1 MAVGAARF
9 VKLLFFRKGNMVAD
23 NVVLQVEG
31 LCFAYP
37 ECGVLNQ
44 WSVALPAGLALVR
57 GDESSGKTTLL
68 RLLAGELTAQAG
80 RITLQGVCLSDAPT
94 ACAHKVFWVD
104 PRSGDLD
111 KLTARTWLDGLPA
124 RYPLW
129 DAAALAAHTEGFSLS
144 EHLDKPL
151 YALSTGSKRKVL
163 MAGALAAGW
172 AVAVVPALAGALA
185 SGAPLTLIDEPVAG
199 LDKPSFQ
206 YLARALTSVAAQPG
220 RLVVVA
226 HYETL
231 AGVPWGTVVDLAR
244 T

>member
-1 MAVGAARF
+1 M
-9 VKLLFFRKGNMVAD
+9 AD

-80 RITLQGVCLSDAPT
+80 RITLQGVDARENPK
-94 ACAHKVFWVD
+94 AYAQKVFWVD

-111 KLTARTWLDGLPA
+111 KLTARGWLDTLPA
-124 RYPLW
+124 RYPQW
-129 DAAALAAHTEGFSLS
+129 DAAALAADIEGFTLH
-144 EHLDKPL
+144 EHLDKPF

-163 MAGALAAGW
+163 MAGALA
-172 AVAVVPALAGALA
+172 
-185 SGAPLTLIDEPVAG
+185 SGAPLTLIDEPIGG
-199 LDKPSFQ
+199 LDKPSVA
-206 YLARALTSVAAQPG
+206 YLARALAQVADQPG
-220 RLVVVA
+220 RVVVVA
-226 HYETL
+226 HYEAL
-231 AGVPWGTVVDLAR
+231 PGVPWGTVVDLPD
-244 T
+244 

>member
-1 MAVGAARF
+1 MSE
-9 VKLLFFRKGNMVAD
+9 

-80 RITLQGVCLSDAPT
+80 RITLQGVRLSDTPKAF
-94 ACAHKVFWVD
+94 AQMVFWVD
-104 PRSGDLD
+104 PRAGDLD
-111 KLTARTWLDGLPA
+111 KLTARGWLDSLPA
-124 RYPLW
+124 HYPLW
-129 DAAALAAHTEGFSLS
+129 DAAALATHIEGFTLH
-144 EHLDKPL
+144 EHLDKPF

-163 MAGALAAGW
+163 MAGALA
-172 AVAVVPALAGALA
+172 
-185 SGAPLTLIDEPVAG
+185 SNAPLSLIDEPVGG
-199 LDKPSFQ
+199 LDKPSIR
-206 YLARALTSVAAQPG
+206 YLAQALASQATRPD
-220 RLVVVA
+220 RLIVVA

-231 AGVPWGTVVDLAR
+231 ADVPWGSVVDLVR
-244 T
+244 C

>member
-1 MAVGAARF
+1 MAVGAARV

-80 RITLQGVCLSDAPT
+80 RITLQGVRLSDAPT

-104 PRSGDLD
+104 PRSDGLD

-129 DAAALAAHTEGFSLS
+129 DAAALAAHT
-144 EHLDKPL
+144 
-151 YALSTGSKRKVL
+151 
-163 MAGALAAGW
+163 
-172 AVAVVPALAGALA
+172 
-185 SGAPLTLIDEPVAG
+185 
-199 LDKPSFQ
+199 
-206 YLARALTSVAAQPG
+206 
-220 RLVVVA
+220 
-226 HYETL
+226 
-231 AGVPWGTVVDLAR
+231 
-244 T
+244 